1 MKFPDFDIGFNA
13 GSLALGAAV
22 YFLSPIVA
30 PIAVKALKVVAK
42 SGIKGGMMLY
52 SAGKKAAEGTI
63 EYFQEMT
70 KEAKAEMGK

>member
-30 PIAVKALKVVAK
+30 PIAVKAVKAIAK
-42 SGIKGGMMLY
+42 SGIKGGMVLY
-52 SAGKKAAEGTI
+52 NSGKKTADSTI
-63 EYFQEMT
+63 EYFQEIT
-70 KEAKAEMGK
+70 KEAKAEAAK

>member
-30 PIAVKALKVVAK
+30 PIAVKAVKAIAK

-52 SAGKKAAEGTI
+52 NSGKKTADSTI
-63 EYFQEMT
+63 EYFQEIT
-70 KEAKAEMGK
+70 KEAKAEAAK

>member
-22 YFLSPIVA
+22 YLLSPIVA
-30 PIAVKALKVVAK
+30 PIAVTALKVVAK

-52 SAGKKAAEGTI
+52 NTGKKTSEGTI
-63 EYFQEMT
+63 EYFQEIT

>member
-30 PIAVKALKVVAK
+30 PIAVKAVKAIAK
-42 SGIKGGMMLY
+42 SGIKGGMVLY
-52 SAGKKAAEGTI
+52 NTSKKTADSTI
-63 EYFQEMT
+63 EYFQEIT

>member
-30 PIAVKALKVVAK
+30 PIAVKAVKAIAK
-42 SGIKGGMMLY
+42 SGIKGGMVLY
-52 SAGKKAAEGTI
+52 NTSKKTADSTI
-63 EYFQEMT
+63 EYFQEIT
-70 KEAKAEMGK
+70 KEAKAEAAK